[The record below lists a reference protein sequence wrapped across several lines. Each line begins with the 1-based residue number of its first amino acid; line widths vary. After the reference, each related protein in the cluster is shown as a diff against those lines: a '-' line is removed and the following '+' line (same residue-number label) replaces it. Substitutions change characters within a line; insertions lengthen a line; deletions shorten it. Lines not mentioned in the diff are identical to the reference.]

1 MEKKK
6 ITISDLTTAVN
17 GLTKNVNTIATAIED
32 LAGMVKAGFDAVD
45 KRFERV
51 ENRLTTLENGQEK
64 IKLRLF
70 NVAYHSEVVELENKI
85 KTLTKQM
92 KTLEWL
98 VLSKIKRK
106 GNEA

>member
-1 MEKKK
+1 MEKKN
-6 ITISDLTTAVN
+6 ITIN
-17 GLTKNVNTIATAIED
+17 E
-32 LAGMVKAGFDAVD
+32 LAGMVKTGFDEMG
-45 KRFERV
+45 KQFEKV
-51 ENRLTTLENGQEK
+51 GNRLTVFENGQEE

-85 KTLTKQM
+85 QTLTKQM